1 MIGMLELNNIV
12 KRFDKGEDQI
22 DVLNGVNLQ
31 VNSGEFVAVQGASG
45 SGKTTLLLIA
55 GGLLHPNS
63 GKIFFNNEELYLLN
77 SESLARFRALNFGFV
92 FQQYHLVSYLS
103 IFDNIRLP
111 GLALRSG
118 KDHQR
123 ANNLIEMFGLSHRK
137 HHLPGELSAGEKQR
151 TSLARALLH
160 SPKILFADEITG
172 NLDEDNSDIV
182 VQALKKYTDNGG
194 TVLFVTH
201 DMIRAKSADRIVKIE
216 NCQLV

>member
-1 MIGMLELNNIV
+1 MLELNSVV
-12 KRFDKGEDQI
+12 KRFDKGEDRI
-22 DVLNGVNLQ
+22 DVLDGVNLQ

-55 GGLLHPNS
+55 GGLLHPND
-63 GKIFFNNEELYLLN
+63 GRICFNKEDLYLLN
-77 SESLARFRALNFGFV
+77 SEALARFRALNFGFV
-92 FQQYHLVSYLS
+92 FQQYHLVPYLS
-103 IFDNIRLP
+103 TFDNIRLP
-111 GLALRSG
+111 GLALRSE

-123 ANNLIEMFGLSHRK
+123 AINLIEMFGLSHRK

-182 VQALKKYTDNGG
+182 VQALKKYTSNGG

-216 NCQLV
+216 NCKLV